1 MAGTNGI
8 EVPFQ
13 PQSGNGRRHGHMT
26 REEGWH
32 TRPCKRSWK
41 PSRPVG
47 AESTHEPLAARP
59 EAALL
64 PPWLRQRL
72 PAAAP
77 PRPAPEA
84 APPGEA
90 APAEAASHRRSPHTA
105 DLPEEGKKH
114 DQDELHPAECLHC
127 SDYFLW
133 LCLLLSEDKPLLS

>member
-1 MAGTNGI
+1 
-8 EVPFQ
+8 
-13 PQSGNGRRHGHMT
+13 MT
-26 REEGWH
+26 REGGWH
-32 TRPCKRSWK
+32 TRSCKRSWR

-47 AESTHEPLAARP
+47 AGSTHEPFAARP

-64 PPWLRQRL
+64 PPWRRQRL

-77 PRPAPEA
+77 PRRR
-84 APPGEA
+84 
-90 APAEAASHRRSPHTA
+90 HRRERQQRLRQRRIAARRTRQ

-133 LCLLLSEDKPLLS
+133 LWLYLKMLPL